1 MNEKPEEWGQELYKK
16 LNSEYL
22 IKCAEKK
29 YGIDEWNAQYLEY
42 LTLEWNRLY
51 PEMRGPIDIL
61 KLVKRYSQ
69 LKRPNFPRGDF
80 REAISRGV
88 SFTGAHLEGACFW
101 EAHLE
106 GADFRNAHL
115 EGAEFLMAHL
125 EGVIFLE
132 THLEGATFE
141 YAILHGETLF
151 IKNTIDDK
159 TDFTGTALSATRI
172 DPKLRTKLER
182 NIREIRWKQWYHSTL
197 FARLLT
203 PFVKLFWWVSNYGSS
218 TAKVLGVFF
227 AWNIFWALIYQFVLP
242 LLPGPIL
249 AGAKTTILQTPDII
263 TAVLQT
269 NLMMFSITDLA
280 TEGLDYPALIFV
292 TVHIVIGYF
301 ILAALITRLGIMFQN
316 LSP

>member
-132 THLEGATFE
+132 THLERARFE
-141 YAILHGETLF
+141 YAIVDGETLF
-151 IKNTIDDK
+151 IENSIDKNTN
-159 TDFTGTALSATRI
+159 FTGTALSSTRI
-172 DPKLRTKLER
+172 DPSLRTRLER
-182 NIREIRWKQWYHSTL
+182 NIREMQWRNWYDSTL

-203 PFVKLFWWVSNYGSS
+203 PFVQLFWWVSNYGTSCKRCLLS
-218 TAKVLGVFF
+218 FGGLILF
-227 AWNIFWALIYQFVLP
+227 AFVINFVLTQH
-242 LLPGPIL
+242 LS
-249 AGAKTTILQTPDII
+249 PDIAELFANTVLALFGVGDPGLEGI
-263 TAVLQT
+263 ARLWQVVYVISGYFLLAVLISR
-269 NLMMFSITDLA
+269 FA
-280 TEGLDYPALIFV
+280 
-292 TVHIVIGYF
+292 
-301 ILAALITRLGIMFQN
+301 IMFQN
-316 LSP
+316 MSP

>member
-1 MNEKPEEWGQELYKK
+1 MSVPCRTRIRVPTTSRRILGNDNHEEETIHCNMNEKPEEWGQELYKK

-141 YAILHGETLF
+141 YAILDGETLF
-151 IKNTIDDK
+151 TKNTIDDK
-159 TDFTGTALSATRI
+159 TDFTGTGLSAARI
-172 DPKLRTKLER
+172 DPSLRAKLER
-182 NIREIRWKQWYHSTL
+182 NIREIHWKVWYEKPKFYPDLENISK
-197 FARLLT
+197 
-203 PFVKLFWWVSNYGSS
+203 KLWRIGCMIWHFI
-218 TAKVLGVFF
+218 K
-227 AWNIFWALIYQFVLP
+227 
-242 LLPGPIL
+242 
-249 AGAKTTILQTPDII
+249 
-263 TAVLQT
+263 
-269 NLMMFSITDLA
+269 
-280 TEGLDYPALIFV
+280 YP
-292 TVHIVIGYF
+292 
-301 ILAALITRLGIMFQN
+301 
-316 LSP
+316 P